1 MKKIIIAIDVM
12 GGDYGVK
19 ASIPAC
25 VHSIKK
31 NSNLKLLLVGNQEQ
45 IHMQLKKFNMIKHE
59 QFSIVHTSE
68 EISMNQSPIS
78 AIRNKK
84 NSSMHIAIKLIKEKK
99 AHACVSAGNT
109 GALVAISNFFLK
121 TLPGIERPGIMAVFP
136 TITGKTR
143 ILDLGANITWNVEHL
158 FQFAIMGTALI
169 EILDKKMNPKVGL
182 LNIGVED
189 IKGNDQIKLTS
200 YKLKQSKII
209 NYIGYVEGNSVYTGK
224 VDLIICDG
232 FTGNIVLKTNEGLAK
247 LILIKIKE
255 LFYKNFFTKLLG
267 VISMPVWLK
276 IKKKMDPIYYNGA
289 ILLGLNGIVIK
300 SHGNACEKAFEF
312 AIKEAIKEVENNV
325 IDLLR
330 NRMINYVNKGLLT

>member
-1 MKKIIIAIDVM
+1 MKKIIIAIDTM

-25 VHSIKK
+25 VRLIKK

-45 IHMQLKKFNMIKHE
+45 IYTQLKKFNITKHE
-59 QFSIVHTSE
+59 QFSVIHTHE
-68 EISMNQSPIS
+68 EISMEQSPIN

-84 NSSMHIAIKLIKEKK
+84 NSSMHVAIKLIKEKR
-99 AHACVSAGNT
+99 AHACVSSGNT

-136 TITGKTR
+136 TIIGKTR
-143 ILDLGANITWNVEHL
+143 VLDLGASITLNARHL
-158 FQFAIMGTALI
+158 FQFSIMGSALI
-169 EILDKKMNPKVGL
+169 EILEKKMNPKVGL
-182 LNIGVED
+182 LNVGIED
-189 IKGNDQIKLTS
+189 IKGNDQIKLAS

-209 NYIGYVEGNSVYTGK
+209 NYIGYVEGNCVYTGR

-232 FTGNIVLKTNEGLAK
+232 FTGNIVLKTSEGLAK

-255 LFYKNFFTKLLG
+255 SFYKNFFTKLLG
-267 VISMPVWLK
+267 IISMPVWLN
-276 IKKKMDPIYYNGA
+276 IKKKMNPIYYNGA
-289 ILLGLNGIVIK
+289 VLLGLNGIVIK

-330 NRMINYVNKGLLT
+330 DRMINYVKQGILS